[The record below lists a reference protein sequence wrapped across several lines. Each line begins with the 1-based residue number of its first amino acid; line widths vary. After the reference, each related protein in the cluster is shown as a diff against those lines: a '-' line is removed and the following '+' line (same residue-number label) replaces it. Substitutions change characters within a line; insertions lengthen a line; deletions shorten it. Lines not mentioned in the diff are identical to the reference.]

1 MQEDSRLEEW
11 HLVQNKS
18 SGQIDGLS
26 LLCDVRKQGGFCST
40 MSNLCSCW
48 AENVVNNLTKMVN
61 NFLMDD

>member
-26 LLCDVRKQGGFCST
+26 LLCDVRKQGGFS
-40 MSNLCSCW
+40 SFRLKF
-48 AENVVNNLTKMVN
+48 V
-61 NFLMDD
+61 LMLG